1 MHTSQS
7 SGRAAACVFCT
18 SLQLSKELKFW
29 LDNRNSEK
37 GKVLNV
43 GTIIDPVGF
52 LQYILRSPNY
62 LKKNRNNFYRHSFLR
77 YLRFKLIC

>member
-43 GTIIDPVGF
+43 WTIIDPVGF
-52 LQYILRSPNY
+52 LEYILRSPNY
-62 LKKNRNNFYRHSFLR
+62 LKKIVIIFIGILSYVTCVLN
-77 YLRFKLIC
+77 